1 MGFGGYYFLKD
12 EFSAP
17 GRLSES
23 KIIIVPQGYSVKS
36 IASLLSDHGIIDN
49 SLVFSWGVRLFG
61 QSKPLLSGEYEIFP
75 AMADRDVMLLLQSG
89 KVVVRKITVPEG
101 LTVKQIYNLLKKTK
115 TLKGDLPT
123 LKKFPEGSL
132 LPETYMYTSRETKGQ
147 ILIRMQKAMTEFLQ
161 GLLNG
166 HLNSKSQVLL
176 PNEIV
181 ILASMV
187 ERETSRKDERAR
199 IAGVFLNRLKLG
211 MKLQSDPT
219 VIYGVSGG
227 EGVINRP
234 LTKTD
239 LKTKNP
245 YNTYT
250 NFGLPRGPISNPG
263 RASLIAVLNP
273 SKTDELYFV
282 ADGEGG
288 HLFARNLD
296 DHNMN
301 VKRWR
306 RINRR

>member
-1 MGFGGYYFLKD
+1 
-12 EFSAP
+12 
-17 GRLSES
+17 
-23 KIIIVPQGYSVKS
+23 
-36 IASLLSDHGIIDN
+36 
-49 SLVFSWGVRLFG
+49 
-61 QSKPLLSGEYEIFP
+61 
-75 AMADRDVMLLLQSG
+75 
-89 KVVVRKITVPEG
+89 
-101 LTVKQIYNLLKKTK
+101 
-115 TLKGDLPT
+115 
-123 LKKFPEGSL
+123 
-132 LPETYMYTSRETKGQ
+132 MYTSRETKGQ